1 MFLPLVSSVPFHTLR
16 RKRCDSEPCLGGASK
31 SRHLTPL
38 PNPLGVPGG
47 SPLSQSDVLSLSGG
61 RLEGRAGGESEP
73 LVVVVAALF
82 EEAFVEQLRV
92 ARPPLVLQAEQQVP
106 EVDSGDALSHELP
119 GAGSAGAAGLRGP

>member
-1 MFLPLVSSVPFHTLR
+1 MSRVW
-16 RKRCDSEPCLGGASK
+16 GGGGFK
-31 SRHLTPL
+31 KPTP
-38 PNPLGVPGG
+38 PPTPLGVPGG
-47 SPLSQSDVLSLSGG
+47 SPLPQSHVLSLSGG

-73 LVVVVAALF
+73 LVVVVVVVSTPALF

-106 EVDSGDALSHELP
+106 EVDSGDALSHELS